1 MYAKAQEINKN
12 KVRETDKTIQKLNR
26 FLAIAII
33 GILCVSNAKAQI
45 DDNNMDG
52 FTVTDNTFNPNRAL
66 DSLKSNHKKVPKGM
80 YVWTIDEN
88 FGDITKQKPDTAQH
102 LVMNT
107 IFTEGLYGEYNTT
120 GNLGSPR
127 ISRIATD
134 RDFTPRMPFL
144 EPYGY
149 FITKPSELRFTNTL
163 SPITNLYYN
172 SCGNKTNGEDH
183 LKALFATNIN
193 KEAGFG
199 FKFDYLYGRGYYQ
212 NQSGAYFDYTM
223 WGSYIGQRYQAHL
236 ILSFDHMKN
245 TENGGIANDDYIIH
259 PEAQSDT
266 YASDEIP
273 VILTDNWNRNDAF
286 HATLSHRYNIGFH
299 KEVPMT
305 EEEKKAKRFALQSKK
320 ENEKTEEIE
329 KSTSKSHTATP
340 SKRLAGRPDDALVVG
355 DLSITEAKDEAR
367 RLAEE
372 RAKAAADS
380 IMEAQRK
387 EEADTSW
394 TKEIYVPVTSFI
406 HNLHYDTNNRTYI
419 AYRSPK
425 DYYLNRYNTVME
437 KASGDSINDDVKYY
451 SLRNKFAV
459 ALMEGLNKYVP
470 MGLKLFVGHELR
482 HYQLPELDTNMYGS
496 YNETNFSIGGQL
508 IKTMGNTLHYNAMVE
523 TTLVGED
530 VGDIRID
537 GEGDIKFPLL
547 KDTVDVAL
555 KAFYHLTNPTFLQR
569 HYHSKHFWWD
579 HDGLNK
585 QMHTHIE
592 GRFTLRRTGTKLRL
606 AYDNLQNYVYL
617 AESYNRTTAS
627 TITDFTADIRQSSK
641 NISLLTAMIEQNV
654 SLGHL
659 KWENRVT
666 FQKSSDED
674 ILPVPSMN
682 IWTNLYLDFK
692 IAKVL
697 KVHFGADM
705 YWFTSYYAPEY
716 CAQLGQY
723 AVQENEAV
731 RTKTGNYPIINAYMN
746 FKLKQCRFFLMMT
759 HVNAGSGNK
768 NYFLTPHHPQ
778 NEMVLRTGLVWTFNN

>member
-1 MYAKAQEINKN
+1 M
-12 KVRETDKTIQKLNR
+12 NR
-26 FLAIAII
+26 FLATALM
-33 GILCVSNAKAQI
+33 GLFCVCNVMAQI
-45 DDNNMDG
+45 DDNSMDG

-66 DSLKSNHKKVPKGM
+66 DSLKTSHKTVPKGM
-80 YVWTIDEN
+80 HMWTIDGN
-88 FGDITKQKPDTAQH
+88 FGDMTPQVPDTAQH

-127 ISRIATD
+127 LSRIATD
-134 RDFTPRMPFL
+134 RDFSPRMAFL

-163 SPITNLYYN
+163 SPITDLYYN

-183 LKALFATNIN
+183 IKALFATNIN

-236 ILSFDHMKN
+236 IMSFDHMKT
-245 TENGGIANDDYIIH
+245 TENGGIADDEYVTH

-273 VILTDNWNRNDAF
+273 VILSNNWNRNDAF
-286 HATLSHRYNIGFH
+286 HLTLSHRYNIGFH

-305 EEEKKAKRFALQSKK
+305 EEEKDAKRFALKSQK
-320 ENEKTEEIE
+320 ENDSLKPTDG
-329 KSTSKSHTATP
+329 KDDKATAAP
-340 SKRLAGRPDDALVVG
+340 SKRLSGRPDDAVIVG
-355 DLSITEAKDEAR
+355 DLPNDSVKDDTR
-367 RLAEE
+367 KLAEE
-372 RAKAAADS
+372 RAKELADS
-380 IMEAQRK
+380 LLEAKRL
-387 EEADTSW
+387 EAADTSW
-394 TKEIYVPVTSFI
+394 VKDIYVPVTSFI
-406 HNLHYDTNNRTYI
+406 HNMNYDTNTRTYI
-419 AYRSPK
+419 AYASPTG
-425 DYYLNRYNTVME
+425 YYRNRYQAIVD
-437 KASGDSINDDVKYY
+437 KAFGDSIYDDIKYH
-451 SLRNKFAV
+451 SIRNRFAV

-470 MGLKLFVGHELR
+470 MGLKLFIGHELR
-482 HYQLPELDTNMYGS
+482 HFELPELGTNAYGT
-496 YNETNFSIGGQL
+496 YNESNVSVGGQL
-508 IKTMGNTLHYNAMVE
+508 LKTLGNTLHYKAMLE

-530 VGDIRID
+530 VGDVKID
-537 GEGDIKFPLL
+537 GEGDVKFALS
-547 KDTVDVAL
+547 KDTVNVTL

-579 HDGLNK
+579 HDGFNK
-585 QMHTHIE
+585 QMHTHLE
-592 GRFTLRRTGTKLRL
+592 GIFALQRTDTKVRV

-617 AESYNRTTAS
+617 AESYSRPTSS
-627 TITDFTADIRQSSK
+627 TISDFTAEVRQSSK
-641 NISLLTAMIEQNV
+641 NISLVTAMIEQNFK
-654 SLGHL
+654 LGPL
-659 KWENRVT
+659 RWENRLT

-674 ILPVPSMN
+674 ILPVPTFN
-682 IWTNLYLDFK
+682 VWTNLYLDFK

-705 YWFTSYYAPEY
+705 YWFSSYYAPEY

-723 AVQENEAV
+723 AVQENETVKAKV
-731 RTKTGNYPIINAYMN
+731 GNYPIVSAYLN
-746 FKLKQCRFFLMMT
+746 FKLKQCRFFIMMS

-768 NYFLTPHHPQ
+768 NSFLTPHHPL
-778 NEMVLRTGLVWTFNN
+778 NESVLRTGLVWTFNN

>member
-1 MYAKAQEINKN
+1 MG
-12 KVRETDKTIQKLNR
+12 L
-26 FLAIAII
+26 F
-33 GILCVSNAKAQI
+33 CVCNVMAQI
-45 DDNNMDG
+45 DDNSMDG

-66 DSLKSNHKKVPKGM
+66 DSLKTSHKTVPKGM
-80 YVWTIDEN
+80 HMWTIDGN
-88 FGDITKQKPDTAQH
+88 FGDITPQVPDTAQH

-127 ISRIATD
+127 LSRIATD
-134 RDFTPRMPFL
+134 RDFSPRMAFL

-163 SPITNLYYN
+163 SPITDLYYN

-183 LKALFATNIN
+183 IKALFATNIN

-236 ILSFDHMKN
+236 IMSFDHMKT
-245 TENGGIANDDYIIH
+245 TENGGIADDEYVTH

-273 VILTDNWNRNDAF
+273 VILSNNWNRNDAF
-286 HATLSHRYNIGFH
+286 HLTLSHRYNIGFH

-305 EEEKKAKRFALQSKK
+305 EEEKDAKRFALKSQK
-320 ENEKTEEIE
+320 ENDSLKPTDG
-329 KSTSKSHTATP
+329 KDDKATAAP
-340 SKRLAGRPDDALVVG
+340 SKRLSGRPDDAVIVG
-355 DLSITEAKDEAR
+355 DLPNDSVKDDTR
-367 RLAEE
+367 KLAEE
-372 RAKAAADS
+372 RAKELADS
-380 IMEAQRK
+380 LLEAKRL
-387 EEADTSW
+387 EAADTSW
-394 TKEIYVPVTSFI
+394 VKDIYVPVTSFI
-406 HNLHYDTNNRTYI
+406 HNMNYDTNTRTYI
-419 AYRSPK
+419 AYASPTG
-425 DYYLNRYNTVME
+425 YYRNRYQAIVD
-437 KASGDSINDDVKYY
+437 KAFGDSIYDDIKYH
-451 SLRNKFAV
+451 SIRNRFAV

-470 MGLKLFVGHELR
+470 MGLKLFIGHELR
-482 HYQLPELDTNMYGS
+482 HFELPELGTNAYGT
-496 YNETNFSIGGQL
+496 YNESNVSVGGQL
-508 IKTMGNTLHYNAMVE
+508 LKTLGNTLHYKAMLE

-530 VGDIRID
+530 VGDVKID
-537 GEGDIKFPLL
+537 GEGDVKFALS
-547 KDTVDVAL
+547 KDTVNVTL

-579 HDGLNK
+579 HDGFNK
-585 QMHTHIE
+585 QMHTHLE
-592 GRFTLRRTGTKLRL
+592 GIFALQRTDTKVRV

-617 AESYNRTTAS
+617 AESYSRPTSS
-627 TITDFTADIRQSSK
+627 TISDFTAEVRQSSK
-641 NISLLTAMIEQNV
+641 NISLVTAMIEQNFK
-654 SLGHL
+654 LGPL
-659 KWENRVT
+659 RWENRLT

-674 ILPVPSMN
+674 ILPVPTFN
-682 IWTNLYLDFK
+682 VWTNLYLDFK

-705 YWFTSYYAPEY
+705 YWFSSYYAPEY

-723 AVQENEAV
+723 AVQENETVKAKV
-731 RTKTGNYPIINAYMN
+731 GNYPIVSAYLN
-746 FKLKQCRFFLMMT
+746 FKLKQCRFFIMMS

-768 NYFLTPHHPQ
+768 NSFLTPHHPL
-778 NEMVLRTGLVWTFNN
+778 NESVLRTGLVWTFNN

>member
-1 MYAKAQEINKN
+1 MYAEILEISEKQ
-12 KVRETDKTIQKLNR
+12 VRETNKTKQELNR
-26 FLAIAII
+26 FLATTLL
-33 GILCVSNAKAQI
+33 GLLCVCNVMAQI
-45 DDNNMDG
+45 DEYNMDG
-52 FTVTDNTFNPNRAL
+52 FTVEDNTFNPNRAL
-66 DSLKSNHKKVPKGM
+66 DSLNASHKKAPKGM
-80 YVWTIDEN
+80 YVWTIDEA
-88 FGDITKQKPDTAQH
+88 FGDITRQTPDTAQH

-107 IFTEGLYGEYNTT
+107 IFTEGLYGDYNTT

-134 RDFTPRMPFL
+134 RDFSPRMPFL

-183 LKALFATNIN
+183 IKALFATNVN

-223 WGSYIGQRYQAHL
+223 WGSYIGPRYQAHL
-236 ILSFDHMKN
+236 ILSFDHMKT
-245 TENGGIANDDYIIH
+245 TENGGIADDEYITH

-286 HATLSHRYNIGFH
+286 HATLSHRYNIGFY

-305 EEEKKAKRFALQSKK
+305 EEEKEAKRFALKSKQ
-320 ENEKTEEIE
+320 ENEAAGLTDGEEDGKT
-329 KSTSKSHTATP
+329 APAP
-340 SKRLAGRPDDALVVG
+340 SRRLSGRPDDAVVVG
-355 DLSITEAKDEAR
+355 DLTTDAVKDEAR
-367 RLAEE
+367 RLAEQQ
-372 RAKAAADS
+372 AKAAADS
-380 IMEAQRK
+380 LMNAQRQ

-394 TKEIYVPVTSFI
+394 MKKVYVPVTSFI
-406 HNLHYDTNNRTYI
+406 HNLNYDTNNRTYI
-419 AYRSPK
+419 AYNSPK
-425 DYYLNRYNTVME
+425 DYYQNRYQAMMDD
-437 KASGDSINDDVKYY
+437 ALGDSIYDDIKYY
-451 SLRNKFAV
+451 SIRNRFAV

-470 MGLKLFVGHELR
+470 MGLKLFAGHEIR
-482 HYQLPELDTNMYGS
+482 HYQLPELGTNAYGS
-496 YNETNFSIGGQL
+496 YNEHNFTVGGQL
-508 IKTMGNTLHYNAMVE
+508 IKTTGNTLHYKAMVE

-530 VGDIRID
+530 VGDLRID
-537 GEGDIKFPLL
+537 GEGDVKFPLF

-579 HDGLNK
+579 HDGFNK

-592 GRFTLRRTGTKLRL
+592 GNFALRRTGTRLRV

-617 AESYNRTTAS
+617 AESYSRPTAS
-627 TITDFTADIRQSSK
+627 TISGYTADVRQSSK
-641 NISLLTAMIEQNV
+641 NISLLTAMLEQNFT
-654 SLGHL
+654 LGHL

-674 ILPVPSMN
+674 ILPAPAVN
-682 IWTNLYLDFK
+682 VWTNLYLDFK

-705 YWFTSYYAPEY
+705 YWFSSYYAPEY
-716 CAQLGQY
+716 CPQLGQY

-731 RTKTGNYPIINAYMN
+731 RTKTGNYPIVSAYLN
-746 FKLKQCRFFLMMT
+746 FKLKQCRFFLMMS
-759 HVNAGSGNK
+759 HINAGSGNK
-768 NYFLTPHHPQ
+768 NAFLTPHHPI
-778 NEMVLRTGLVWTFNN
+778 NDSVLRTGLVWTFNN